1 MNRMNQNPDQ
11 HEPAAK
17 PATMESFIPLRR
29 SDVVK
34 LCAAQSSKDSQD
46 FVDFC
51 EILLAHLHHDYL
63 GVLNELKDVYAPFN
77 PDRDT
82 LKIGH
87 DVDSA
92 QAAGE
97 LLEKFDAILTSA
109 NYSRVSRQGLEEAL
123 NEISLIPLHTHVEFT
138 DYEDYVFF
146 YRGYSRQSMEIRRY
160 FRKTEIEVDSFQRV
174 AVLLRFKG
182 DEHFISKKVKIE
194 DLNFKPGMA
203 YLFLYKD
210 VPKRD
215 LELLFPNVRVWMT
228 WKDRMLFVGPLLAG
242 LGPMVI
248 KIIPSLGLLA
258 GVIALY
264 TIGPE
269 TAHQFDFD
277 EKKHLALWPILVAV
291 LSSSMLLIGFAV
303 RQFLTYKNK
312 KLHFLKRVTETL
324 FFKNIVSNRGVLM
337 TLVDSAEE
345 ELGKEMLLAYH
356 HLLEHGP
363 LTREQLD
370 VAVESWLRKY
380 CSREVDFD
388 IGKALHK
395 LSTLAAPVELVSR
408 VDGKWAAKP
417 PVEAKA
423 LMDASW
429 DKLYDYAEPST

>member
-1 MNRMNQNPDQ
+1 MNQNQ
-11 HEPAAK
+11 GQREPVAR
-17 PATMESFIPLRR
+17 ESYIPLRR

-34 LCAAQSSKDSQD
+34 LCAGQSSQDSRD

-51 EILLAHLHHDYL
+51 EILLASLHHDYL
-63 GVLNELKDVYAPFN
+63 GVLNGLKDVYAPFN

-82 LKIGH
+82 VKIGH

-92 QAAGE
+92 QAAVE

-109 NYSRVSRQGLEEAL
+109 NYLRVSRQSLEEAL
-123 NEISLIPLHTHVEFT
+123 NEISLIPLHTHVEFS
-138 DYEDYVFF
+138 DYEDYVFY
-146 YRGYSRQSMEIRRY
+146 YRGYSRQVVETRRY
-160 FRKTEIEVDSFQRV
+160 FRKTEIEVDSFQRI

-194 DLNFKPGMA
+194 ELNFKPGMA

-258 GVIALY
+258 GAVALY
-264 TIGPE
+264 AIGPE

-291 LSSSMLLIGFAV
+291 MSSSMLLIGFAV

-312 KLHFLKRVTETL
+312 KLHFLKRVTDTL

-345 ELGKEMLLAYH
+345 EMGKEILLAYH
-356 HLLEHGP
+356 HLLVHGP
-363 LTREQLD
+363 LTREELD
-370 VAVESWLRKY
+370 VAVEAWLHKY
-380 CSREVDFD
+380 CGREVDFD

-395 LSTLAAPVELVSR
+395 LSTIAAQGELISR
-408 VDGKWAAKP
+408 VDGKWVAKP
-417 PVEAKA
+417 LAEAKA
-423 LMDASW
+423 LMDAGW
-429 DKLYDYAEPST
+429 DKIYDYAEPST